1 VTPAGGIKSI
11 LAGADAVQMVSALL
25 RHGPAYVASMRR
37 APEQWMEWNKL
48 TRLDDVR
55 GRSSLQ
61 NTRDRA
67 AFERSNDIRMLQ
79 SWGRL

>member
-1 VTPAGGIKSI
+1 
-11 LAGADAVQMVSALL
+11 MVSALL

-67 AFERSNDIRMLQ
+67 AF
-79 SWGRL
+79 